1 MRIPS
6 THEGLWQMFLS
17 RTGIFWGATWDVTVS
32 WTDSRRHCESARGSV
47 RTCSIL
53 DLLSEEFL
61 ISHCAHLCLGETESA
76 RWDISPSM
84 LFILRVPRSP
94 CHSVSHPASFFFLCW
109 FLASLRQMASTQV
122 SHQQSPL
129 IWITSLSQWG
139 RKLEPTGC
147 VMTQGAAASLSN
159 KDTQLSSSCFSRS
172 LDRIS
177 LRNKCHREQFM
188 FAHTRAHKIR
198 SHLKT
203 QRNDKK
209 KSWNKHRLKHN
220 GQSNPGQLFPLFM
233 LS

>member
-94 CHSVSHPASFFFLCW
+94 CHSVSHPGYFFVLIFGLPQADGLDSGESSAKPPHLDNIPVTVGTLTGANRLC
-109 FLASLRQMASTQV
+109 
-122 SHQQSPL
+122 
-129 IWITSLSQWG
+129 
-139 RKLEPTGC
+139 
-147 VMTQGAAASLSN
+147 
-159 KDTQLSSSCFSRS
+159 DDSRS
-172 LDRIS
+172 CRLTIKQR
-177 LRNKCHREQFM
+177 
-188 FAHTRAHKIR
+188 RAVV
-198 SHLKT
+198 L
-203 QRNDKK
+203 
-209 KSWNKHRLKHN
+209 
-220 GQSNPGQLFPLFM
+220 QLF
-233 LS
+233 